1 MTAPTPATPLQKLC
15 AYQKTMVDQ
24 HVALLA
30 AAADARTA
38 MKTPAPEPFDEDAAV
53 KRVAAALAAD
63 AINGTSKAPLL
74 KAEVRAER
82 EAIAAA
88 IGAHQAAM
96 VEARKTADRCE
107 ADAAALYLQIVE
119 MDKMIRAEVADTAKA
134 LHEVNDPEIY
144 DLIDKLTEATT
155 RRAALSGLLNT
166 KASNIFGAE
175 LPDIHAE
182 GLRVFIGG
190 SVKPGYASG
199 NHPGTFELD
208 RSKQRGMAEHTR
220 RKILAEMTGGTWPFV
235 NIWSKP

>member
-1 MTAPTPATPLQKLC
+1 MTTPATPLQKLC

-24 HVALLA
+24 HTALLA

-134 LHEVNDPEIY
+134 LHGDNDPEIY
-144 DLIDKLTEATT
+144 SLIDALVEATT
-155 RRAALSGLLNT
+155 RRAALASLRST
-166 KASNIFGAE
+166 RSSNIFGAE
-175 LPDIHAE
+175 LPDIHAD
-182 GLRVFIGG
+182 GMRIFIG
-190 SVKPGYASG
+190 SELKSGYRSG
-199 NHPGTFELD
+199 NHPNTFEIHRD
-208 RSKQRGMAEHTR
+208 EQRTSAERSR